1 MLPEFTDIRNHLAAN
16 ATGITRD
23 TAIATEIPRILFCK
37 FYDELTKKPE
47 EQLVFFAGRDESE
60 SVVKARIDSLFSEVK
75 REGHKIFEPDERILL
90 DPQSLHYVV
99 RVLQR
104 YEISEAG
111 RDVVGEAF
119 ETFIGPTLRGEEG
132 QFFTPR
138 NLVRLMVRMVNP
150 QPNELLIDP
159 ACGTGGFL
167 VVALG
172 HVWDKLKAKGKSN
185 SQTESAVRRSKTKA
199 TETIM
204 GLEKDQFLQKIAR
217 IYMAILG
224 DGSGTVFCE
233 NSLASRETW
242 SSETQSKVRLGTFDV
257 VVTNPPFGARIP
269 VRGDAILSQYDL
281 GYEWKTKKRAGQ
293 VDYFRTHKL
302 KDAESPQILFIE
314 RCLDLLR
321 EGGRMAIVL
330 PEGILGNAT
339 TGYVR
344 KFIRDE
350 ADVVAV
356 VDCPLETFLPS
367 TPTKVGILVL
377 QKTGQRSRR
386 HVFMATAD
394 RCGHDRRGIPLLR
407 PDRTLDDDFPVVA
420 DAFDAFRMRNHV
432 SF

>member
-1 MLPEFTDIRNHLAAN
+1 M
-16 ATGITRD
+16 
-23 TAIATEIPRILFCK
+23 
-37 FYDELTKKPE
+37 
-47 EQLVFFAGRDESE
+47 
-60 SVVKARIDSLFSEVK
+60 KARITSLFQKVK
-75 REGHKIFEPDERILL
+75 QERHEIFEPDERILL

-104 YEISEAG
+104 YEISKAG
-111 RDVVGEAF
+111 RDVLGEAF

-138 NLVRLMVRMVNP
+138 NVVRLMVRMVDP
-150 QPNELLIDP
+150 RPNELLIDP
-159 ACGTGGFL
+159 ACGSGGFL

-172 HVWDKLKAKGKSN
+172 RIWDKVETESKRG
-185 SQTESAVRRSKTKA
+185 SQTENLVRRSQIKA
-199 TETIM
+199 AESIV
-204 GLEKDQFLQKIAR
+204 GLEKDQFLRKIAR

-233 NSLASRETW
+233 NSLARPETW
-242 SSETQSKVRLGTFDV
+242 SSETQSRVKLGTFDV

-269 VRGDAILSQYDL
+269 VKGDTILSQYDL
-281 GYEWKTKKRAGQ
+281 GYEWKTKRTKQ

-314 RCLDLLR
+314 RCLDFLR

-344 KFIRDE
+344 KFVSDQ
-350 ADVVAV
+350 ADVLAV
-356 VDCPLETFLPS
+356 IDCPLETFLPS
-367 TPTKVGILVL
+367 TPTKVGVLVL
-377 QKTGQRSRR
+377 QKTKQRSKRD
-386 HVFMATAD
+386 VFMAIAD
-394 RCGHDRRGIPLLR
+394 RCGHDRRGVPLVR
-407 PDRTLDDDFPVVA
+407 PDGTLDDDFPAVA
-420 DAFDAFRMRNHV
+420 DAFDVFRKRKHV